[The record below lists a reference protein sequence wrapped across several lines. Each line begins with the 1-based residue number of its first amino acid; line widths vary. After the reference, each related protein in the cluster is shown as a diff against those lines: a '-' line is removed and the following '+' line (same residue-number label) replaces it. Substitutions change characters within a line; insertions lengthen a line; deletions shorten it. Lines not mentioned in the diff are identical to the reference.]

1 MNTIIPFGILTY
13 TILKGRYA
21 TLKGTSFA
29 LYSTNAKWHW
39 TTKSRQAITKVKLS
53 GCLSL

>member
-21 TLKGTSFA
+21 TLKGTGFA
-29 LYSTNAKWHW
+29 LYSNVKWYW